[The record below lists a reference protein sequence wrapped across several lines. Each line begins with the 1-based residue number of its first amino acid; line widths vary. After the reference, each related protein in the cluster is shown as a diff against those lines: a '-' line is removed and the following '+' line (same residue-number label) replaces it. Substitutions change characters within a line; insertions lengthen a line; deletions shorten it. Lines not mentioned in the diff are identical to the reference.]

1 MSDKTHRM
9 MSISLSGIIVL
20 MGFMVSMF
28 LPITERL
35 FLSPHALFAHQALMF
50 GHQDTAY
57 GAVSAVFLLGAFGAS
72 IVLGD
77 WSDRV
82 GDKKVLLTC
91 MTTLILSVVIV
102 QLALLSQSLLL
113 LVFGRMLA
121 GLGFAGVGIAQAA
134 LLRQDEN
141 ARQFYMML
149 MFCAYAVGTFLGPML
164 ADFLMDHHISKVF
177 SMMFLLNVLL
187 ILLVLQT
194 IVYAYVSEAK
204 MIAKKTHFSWSHS
217 WHSLQQLIQ
226 SRDVSAL
233 SGVLLLGNTGWS
245 AMYFFIAILL
255 KTRFS
260 LTVFET
266 GYWMMFMGIIYLIS
280 ATVLNRIINRHIGF
294 SHIVTYMYGLAALAI

>member
-1 MSDKTHRM
+1 MSHKTHRM

-57 GAVSAVFLLGAFGAS
+57 GAVSAVFLLGAFGGS

-141 ARQFYMML
+141 ARQFYD
-149 MFCAYAVGTFLGPML
+149 V
-164 ADFLMDHHISKVF
+164 D
-177 SMMFLLNVLL
+177 VLCL
-187 ILLVLQT
+187 C
-194 IVYAYVSEAK
+194 
-204 MIAKKTHFSWSHS
+204 
-217 WHSLQQLIQ
+217 
-226 SRDVSAL
+226 
-233 SGVLLLGNTGWS
+233 SG
-245 AMYFFIAILL
+245 YFFRAD
-255 KTRFS
+255 
-260 LTVFET
+260 
-266 GYWMMFMGIIYLIS
+266 
-280 ATVLNRIINRHIGF
+280 IG
-294 SHIVTYMYGLAALAI
+294 